1 MADIVSLRELER
13 RLTWMEMNNSGL
25 PYDSV
30 TSQPEVSESDDL
42 SEALALGILSFD
54 NLTASNESNSDNS
67 TVLDISTKDYSMNF
81 TDDVLSTEPYL
92 YQMNTSAN
100 STNNSNNLIPDLLR
114 DNHTE
119 TNTTDNNETVVS
131 FQELDLGNGVEKAKN
146 NSLSQEELELYQLL
160 LKYKNEMKS
169 ETSTPKKVLASI
181 EDSDRLSALS
191 QEEKQLR
198 LLLKNIILE
207 ESNLN

>member
-198 LLLKNIILE
+198 LLLKNVILE